1 MEIKR
6 INNTDVM
13 ETQDGIIIKRGD
25 YVNGTK
31 VIDFSY
37 YYGIVLETINP
48 FVEKGLKNE
57 YINKEED
64 IETIAK
70 KEDFDSINKEVKKWI
85 KK

>member
-6 INNTDVM
+6 MNNTDVM
-13 ETQDGIIIKRGD
+13 KIRDGIIIKRGD

-37 YYGIVLETINP
+37 HYGIILETINP
-48 FVEKGLKNE
+48 FVEEGLKNE